1 MPTGGGDDNATPTPA
16 PAGASSTGGNLNT
29 PTAGTKD
36 SPHGTKKY
44 GEPLFGPSI
53 GSVSSG
59 PGWTLAGEK
68 KIMTDELTTE
78 IVNGWIEKSKEVRRF
93 PIIPPYCCLDSW
105 LVVSC
110 ATRRFS
116 LSNNT
121 IAMLL
126 IRDEIHSF

>member
-1 MPTGGGDDNATPTPA
+1 MPTGGGDDNPTPVA
-16 PAGASSTGGNLNT
+16 TPAGASNTGATSNT
-29 PTAGTKD
+29 PATATKD
-36 SPHGTKKY
+36 PPHGTRKY

-93 PIIPPYCCLDSW
+93 PVILLHRCLV
-105 LVVSC
+105 LAC
-110 ATRRFS
+110 AT
-116 LSNNT
+116 T
-121 IAMLL
+121 L
-126 IRDEIHSF
+126 I